1 MVYKIGF
8 CVIQWRV
15 NKGYRMTHTL
25 TTISSQENSCL
36 TEALV
41 SKVSEALHVS
51 QTRWLYPSVACDF
64 DLQNSPNTDEEIN
77 LVRSIIGDLP
87 IDVVIQNSNN
97 RKKKLFLADMDST
110 IIGQECIDELAA
122 ELGIKDK
129 VAAIT
134 EAAMNGE
141 IDFEGALKDR
151 VALLAGL
158 EEAVVAEVLSN
169 RITINHGAHEALALM
184 RAHGTHTAL
193 VSGGFTIFAKEIAG
207 EVGFHE
213 FHANELL
220 IQNGKFSG
228 KVAEPI
234 LGQQAKLDQLNR
246 LANEKQISLSDT
258 IAIGDGANDLPM
270 LMNAGTGIAFHA
282 KPSVAE
288 QAKVV
293 INHGDLSA
301 ILFVQGYTKANID
314 AAMV

>member
-1 MVYKIGF
+1 
-8 CVIQWRV
+8 
-15 NKGYRMTHTL
+15 MTHTL
-25 TTISSQENSCL
+25 TLISSLENSCL
-36 TEALV
+36 TEAMISKV
-41 SKVSEALHVS
+41 SKVLE
-51 QTRWLYPSVACDF
+51 TPNMKWLYPAVACDF
-64 DLQNSPNTDEEIN
+64 DFQNTSDATETGAIVKN
-77 LVRSIIGDLP
+77 LIGDLP
-87 IDVVIQNSNN
+87 IDIIIQNSEN

-122 ELGIKDK
+122 EIGVKEQ
-129 VAAIT
+129 VSQIT

-158 EEAVVAEVLSN
+158 EEAVVAKVLSS
-169 RITINHGAHEALALM
+169 RITINQGAHEALAVM
-184 RAHGTHTAL
+184 CAHGTHTAL

-213 FHANELL
+213 YHANELL
-220 IQNGKFSG
+220 SENGNFTG

-246 LANEKQISLSDT
+246 LATEKQIALSET

-282 KPSVAE
+282 KPSVAS

-301 ILFVQGYTKANID
+301 ILFVQGYTKADID
-314 AAMV
+314 AVIA

>member
-15 NKGYRMTHTL
+15 NEGFRMTHILTL
-25 TTISSQENSCL
+25 VSSFKNACL

-41 SKVSEALHVS
+41 EEVSTALEVTAT
-51 QTRWLYPSVACDF
+51 QWLYPSVACDF
-64 DLQNSPNTDEEIN
+64 NLSATSNTDEVSALAQN
-77 LVRSIIGDLP
+77 IIADLP
-87 IDVVIQNSNN
+87 IDMIIQNSAN

-129 VAAIT
+129 VATIT

-158 EEAVVAEVLSN
+158 EEAVVAKVLSN
-169 RITINHGAHEALALM
+169 RITINQGAHEALAVM
-184 RAHGTHTAL
+184 RADGTHTAL

-220 IQNGKFSG
+220 IEDGKFSG

-246 LANEKQISLSDT
+246 LASEKQIALRDT

-282 KPSVAE
+282 KPSVAA

-301 ILFVQGYTKANID
+301 ILFVQGYTKADID

>member
-1 MVYKIGF
+1 
-8 CVIQWRV
+8 
-15 NKGYRMTHTL
+15 MTHTL

-293 INHGDLSA
+293 INHGDLTA
-301 ILFVQGYTKANID
+301 ILFVQGYGKQDIDKA
-314 AAMV
+314 MS

>member
-1 MVYKIGF
+1 
-8 CVIQWRV
+8 
-15 NKGYRMTHTL
+15 MTHTL

-301 ILFVQGYTKANID
+301 ILFVQGYTKADID

>member
-1 MVYKIGF
+1 MQK
-8 CVIQWRV
+8 
-15 NKGYRMTHTL
+15 TL
-25 TTISSQENSCL
+25 TLICSLKNVCISNTLANSL
-36 TEALV
+36 
-41 SKVSEALHVS
+41 SSELSASV
-51 QTRWLYPSVACDF
+51 TWLYPGVAADF
-64 DLQNSPNTDEEIN
+64 N
-77 LVRSIIGDLP
+77 LTGEVASGDVQKKVKKFIDDLP
-87 IDVVIQNSNN
+87 IDIVIQNSDN
-97 RKKKLFLADMDST
+97 RRKKLFLADMDST

-129 VAAIT
+129 VAKIT

-141 IDFEGALKDR
+141 IGFEGALKDR
-151 VALLAGL
+151 VTLLAGL
-158 EEAVVAEVLSN
+158 EEAVVAKVLSN
-169 RITINHGAHEALALM
+169 RITINQGAHEALAVM

-220 IQNGKFSG
+220 SEDGKFSG

-246 LANEKQISLSDT
+246 LANEKQIALSNT

-293 INHGDLSA
+293 INHADLSA
-301 ILFVQGYTKANID
+301 ILFVQGYTKADID
-314 AAMV
+314 AVMA

>member
-1 MVYKIGF
+1 
-8 CVIQWRV
+8 
-15 NKGYRMTHTL
+15 MTHTL

-141 IDFEGALKDR
+141 IDFEGALEDR

-169 RITINHGAHEALALM
+169 RITINQGAHEALAVM

>member
-1 MVYKIGF
+1 MP
-8 CVIQWRV
+8 
-15 NKGYRMTHTL
+15 HTL
-25 TTISSQENSCL
+25 TLVSSFKSACL

-41 SKVSEALHVS
+41 DKVSTALEVVEM
-51 QTRWLYPSVACDF
+51 QWLYPSVACDF
-64 DLQNSPNTDEEIN
+64 ILSSSSNMDEAKT
-77 LVRSIIGDLP
+77 LAQTIIANLP
-87 IDVVIQNSNN
+87 IDIIVQDSEK

-129 VAAIT
+129 VATIT

-158 EEAVVAEVLSN
+158 EEAVVAKVLSN
-169 RITINHGAHEALALM
+169 RITINQGAYEALAVM

-220 IQNGKFSG
+220 SEDGKFTG

-234 LGQQAKLDQLNR
+234 FGQQAKLDQLNR
-246 LANEKQISLSDT
+246 LANEKQIALSDT

-293 INHGDLSA
+293 INHGDLSS
-301 ILFVQGYTKANID
+301 ILFIQGYTKADID
-314 AAMV
+314 AVMA